1 MKVLISHYRLVE
13 VMGRLIPIRECSRK
27 VGEVFTDSYG
37 TQYQVQSNQ
46 SVKRI
51 LLRREVNHG
60 LLPKEERACKG

>member
-13 VMGRLIPIRECSRK
+13 VMGRLIPVRECSRK

-51 LLRREVNHG
+51 S
-60 LLPKEERACKG
+60 PKKRG

>member
-27 VGEVFTDSYG
+27 VEEVFTDSYG

-51 LLRREVNHG
+51 S
-60 LLPKEERACKG
+60 PKKRG